1 MRVEALLAGATSP
14 VPPTLEAL
22 VPETDRDQAPAD
34 LAALLSL
41 LPQADLYLQDEVQ
54 LALHP
59 TLTRLWCR
67 RGRAGQRRVEAPGD
81 NSKIYGFGLV
91 DWREGWFDYQL
102 APGRTAAP
110 FAEQLARAVARSQ
123 ARGRQAIVIADNLGS
138 HTPERSM
145 LVRQVVGACKGVLH
159 LVYTPAYDPDANRI
173 EWLFRVT
180 RREVTHNHHRKE
192 MGQLIMDAHTHFQG
206 LQADPAGVLRHIGSP
221 GVATL
226 PAAVPLKAA
235 A

>member
-1 MRVEALLAGATSP
+1 MEALLAGATSP
-14 VPPTLEAL
+14 EPPTLQAL
-22 VPETDRDQAPAD
+22 VPEADRDQAPAD

-81 NSKIYGFGLV
+81 NGKVYGFGLV
-91 DWREGWFDYQL
+91 DWREGWLDYQL
-102 APGRTAAP
+102 AAGRTAAP

-123 ARGRQAIVIADNLGS
+123 ARGRQAIVLADNLGT
-138 HTPERSM
+138 HTPERSQ
-145 LVRQVVGACKGVLH
+145 LVRQVLSACTGVLH

-180 RREVTHNHHRKE
+180 RRAVTHNHHRRA
-192 MGQLIMDAHTHFQG
+192 MGHLILDAHTHFQG
-206 LQADPAGVLRHIGSP
+206 LQADPAAVLRHIGSP
-221 GVATL
+221 GVAPS
-226 PAAVPLKAA
+226 PAVVPLKAA

>member
-1 MRVEALLAGATSP
+1 LAGATSP
-14 VPPTLEAL
+14 EPPTLHAL
-22 VPETDRDQAPAD
+22 VPQADWDQAPAD
-34 LAALLSL
+34 LAGLLSL

-110 FAEQLARAVARSQ
+110 FAFQLARAVARSQ
-123 ARGRQAIVIADNLGS
+123 ARGRRAIVIADNLGT
-138 HTPERSM
+138 HTPQGSL
-145 LVRQVVGACKGVLH
+145 LVRQVLSACRGVLD
-159 LVYTPAYDPDANRI
+159 LVYTPAYDPEANRI

-180 RREVTHNHHRKE
+180 RREVTHNHHRQE
-192 MGQLIMDAHTHFQG
+192 MRELILDAHSHFQK
-206 LQADPAGVLRHIGSP
+206 LQADPVAVLHHIGSP
-221 GVATL
+221 GAATSL
-226 PAAVPLKAA
+226 AALPLKAA

>member
-1 MRVEALLAGATSP
+1 VEALLAGATSP
-14 VPPTLEAL
+14 EPPTLQAL
-22 VPETDRDQAPAD
+22 VPETHRDQAPAD
-34 LAALLSL
+34 LSTLLSL
-41 LPQADLYLQDEVQ
+41 LPQADLYLQDEVL

-81 NSKIYGFGLV
+81 NSKVYGFGLV

-110 FAEQLARAVARSQ
+110 FCEQLARAVARSQ
-123 ARGRQAIVIADNLGS
+123 ARGRIALVIADNLGT
-138 HTPERSM
+138 HTPRHSL
-145 LVRQVVGACKGVLH
+145 LVRQMLAACKGVLH
-159 LVYTPAYDPDANRI
+159 LIYTPAYDPEANRI

-180 RREVTHNHHRKE
+180 RRAVTHNHYRQE
-192 MGQLIMDAHTHFQG
+192 MGHLIQDAHAHFQG
-206 LQADPAGVLRHIGSP
+206 LQADPAAVLRHIGSP
-221 GVATL
+221 GVPSH
-226 PAAVPLKAA
+226 PAAVPLQAA

>member
-1 MRVEALLAGATSP
+1 VEALLVGATSP
-14 VPPTLEAL
+14 EPPTLQAL
-22 VPETDRDQAPAD
+22 VPEADRDQVPAD
-34 LAALLSL
+34 LAELLSR

-81 NSKIYGFGLV
+81 NNKVYGFGLV

-123 ARGRQAIVIADNLGS
+123 ARGRQAIVIADNLGT
-138 HTPERSM
+138 HTPERST
-145 LVRQVVGACKGVLH
+145 LVRQVLSACTGVLH

-180 RREVTHNHHRKE
+180 RREVTHNHHRQE
-192 MGQLIMDAHTHFQG
+192 MVGLIRDAHTHFQG
-206 LQADPAGVLRHIGSP
+206 LQADPAAVLRHIGSP
-221 GVATL
+221 GVAPL

>member
-1 MRVEALLAGATSP
+1 VEALLAGATSP
-14 VPPTLEAL
+14 EPPTLQAL
-22 VPETDRDQAPAD
+22 VPEADQDQTPAD
-34 LAALLSL
+34 LPALLSL
-41 LPQADLYLQDEVQ
+41 LSHADVYLQDEVQ

-67 RGRAGQRRVEAPGD
+67 RGRAGQRRVQAPGD
-81 NSKIYGFGLV
+81 NSKVYGFGLV
-91 DWREGWFDYQL
+91 DWREGWLDYQL

-110 FAEQLARAVARSQ
+110 FCEQLARAVARSQ
-123 ARGRQAIVIADNLGS
+123 ARGRQAIVIADNLGT
-138 HTPERSM
+138 HTPEHSV
-145 LVRQVVGACKGVLH
+145 LVRQVLGACQGVLH

-192 MGQLIMDAHTHFQG
+192 MGQLILDAHAHFQR
-206 LQADPAGVLRHIGSP
+206 LQADPAAVLRHIGSP
-221 GVATL
+221 GVAPS